1 MMKPI
6 RPLTLFLALTL
17 ALLPPASLAESNA
30 SPAPSASPQAT
41 AAVSLTAAVPP
52 TAAPAPQIVD
62 AGLSLGIHAVRYPQ
76 LSGLDDPAIEAAI
89 NARILSEGQ
98 IDTLLARLAA
108 VLSLETPLQVT
119 WQGQLTN
126 GLFSCA
132 MSALGPVYDGRVTQ
146 VWSAVNVDTATGEAI
161 TFADLFTDE
170 AAAREAIEALLLDEI
185 APSLSAHLENS
196 DLTPLPEVFSLSPT
210 GLTLH
215 YPIQSLSTLSGRA
228 GTITIRWHEL
238 RDFLH
243 LGEGTVLRRLGAEGS
258 VTLTPESGQRIRD
271 FAAQGMLP
279 GIPATLGD
287 QVTALLDTYRELFD
301 PDLMEGGRLITL
313 EDGAFRDVFIIT
325 DTLSASLDKSV
336 CQGIRADNLCFEG
349 LCTGQT
355 TQEAWRA
362 VLGQPD
368 STVTL
373 DATRAE
379 SYRLVPGQSD
389 YYVCG
394 TYRLRLHADE
404 NGVLQTIILTQ

>member
-1 MMKPI
+1 M
-6 RPLTLFLALTL
+6 
-17 ALLPPASLAESNA
+17 
-30 SPAPSASPQAT
+30 
-41 AAVSLTAAVPP
+41 
-52 TAAPAPQIVD
+52 D

-89 NARILSEGQ
+89 NARILSAGQ

-126 GLFSCA
+126 GVFSCA

-146 VWSAVNVDTATGEAI
+146 VWSAVNVDTATGEPI

-170 AAAREAIEALLLDEI
+170 AAAREAIEALLLEEI

-196 DLTPLPEVFSLSPT
+196 ELTPLPEVFSLSPT

-215 YPIQSLSTLSGRA
+215 YSIQSLSTLSGRA
-228 GTITIRWHEL
+228 GTVTIRWHEL
-238 RDFLH
+238 RDFLL
-243 LGEGTVLRRLGAEGS
+243 LGEGTVLRRLGAEDS
-258 VTLTPESGQRIRD
+258 VTLAKESAQRIRD
-271 FAAQGMLP
+271 FAAKGQLP

-313 EDGAFRDVFIIT
+313 EDGAFRDVYIIT
-325 DTLSASLDKSV
+325 DTLSPSLDNSV

-362 VLGQPD
+362 VLGEPD

-373 DATRAE
+373 DASRAE

-389 YYVCG
+389 YYLCG
-394 TYRLRLHADE
+394 NYRLRLHADE

>member
-17 ALLPPASLAESNA
+17 ALLPAASLAEDSA
-30 SPAPSASPQAT
+30 APAPSASPQAT
-41 AAVSLTAAVPP
+41 AAASP

-76 LSGLDDPAIEAAI
+76 LSGLDDPAMEAAI
-89 NARILSEGQ
+89 NARILSAGQ

-126 GLFSCA
+126 GVFSCA

-146 VWSAVNVDTATGEAI
+146 VWSAVNVDTATGEPI

-170 AAAREAIEALLLDEI
+170 PAAREAIEALLEEKI

-196 DLTPLPEVFSLSPT
+196 ALTPLPEVFSLSPT
-210 GLTLH
+210 DLTLH

-228 GTITIRWHEL
+228 GTVTIRWHEL
-238 RDFLH
+238 RDLLR
-243 LGEGTVLRRLGAEGS
+243 LGEGTVLHRLGAEDS
-258 VTLTPESGQRIRD
+258 VTLTPQSAQRIRD
-271 FAAQGMLP
+271 FAALGKLP

-313 EDGAFRDVFIIT
+313 EDGAFRDVYIIT
-325 DTLSASLDKSV
+325 DTLSPSLDKSV

-373 DATRAE
+373 DASRAE
-379 SYRLVPGQSD
+379 SYRLLPGQSD
-389 YYVCG
+389 YYLCG

>member
-1 MMKPI
+1 MMKPF
-6 RPLTLFLALTL
+6 RPLSLILALTL
-17 ALLPPASLAESNA
+17 ALLPAASLAESNT
-30 SPAPSASPQAT
+30 SPSPSASPQAT
-41 AAVSLTAAVPP
+41 AAVSP

-76 LSGLDDPAIEAAI
+76 LSGLDDPAIEAVI

-146 VWSAVNVDTATGEAI
+146 VWSAVNVDTATGEDV

-170 AAAREAIEALLLDEI
+170 AAAREAIEALLLEEI

-215 YPIQSLSTLSGRA
+215 YPIRSLSTLSGRA
-228 GTITIRWHEL
+228 GTVTIRWHEL

-243 LGEGTVLRRLGAEGS
+243 LGEGTVLRRLGAENS
-258 VTLTPESGQRIRD
+258 VTLSPQSGQRIRD
-271 FAAQGMLP
+271 LAAQGMMP

-287 QVTALLDTYRELFD
+287 SVTELLDTYRELFD

-313 EDGAFRDVFIIT
+313 EDGAFRDVYIIT
-325 DTLSASLDKSV
+325 DTLSPSLDKSV

-355 TQEAWRA
+355 TREAWRA

-373 DATRAE
+373 DASRAE
-379 SYRLVPGQSD
+379 SYRLLPGQSD
-389 YYVCG
+389 YYLCG
-394 TYRLRLHADE
+394 NYRLRLHADE